1 MVLVHV
7 NILAVDTIWK
17 FNLAKIS
24 EVTNKKIL
32 LFKAFHLE
40 FKEKLKEV
48 TDHMSFIFSGVSCG
62 KLCSYILKHIQFSV
76 NVDISLFG
84 HCKKCCSRLISV

>member
-7 NILAVDTIWK
+7 NILALNTILK
-17 FNLAKIS
+17 FNLAEFL

-40 FKEKLKEV
+40 FKEKSKEV
-48 TDHMSFIFSGVSCG
+48 TDHMSFIFSGVSCRR
-62 KLCSYILKHIQFSV
+62 LYSYILNHIQFSLS
-76 NVDISLFG
+76 VDFCLFG
-84 HCKKCCSRLISV
+84 H